1 MTKPQVILDENGS
14 PAFAII
20 PWRMYKRLTA
30 VGTDAHLNDEE
41 LYDSAKF
48 ADEES
53 FPIELAYHL
62 LAGESAVKTYRV
74 HRGLTQKQLAQDAS
88 INVVYLSQIERGR
101 RTGSTRTLAN
111 IAEALNVDIDDLI

>member
-53 FPIELAYHL
+53 FPIELADHL
-62 LAGESAVKTYRV
+62 LAGESAVKDISCSSWIDPETTSPRRRHQCSLSFADRKGQTYR
-74 HRGLTQKQLAQDAS
+74 
-88 INVVYLSQIERGR
+88 
-101 RTGSTRTLAN
+101 
-111 IAEALNVDIDDLI
+111 LN